1 MKKYAV
7 IGSPISHSLSP
18 QIHALFAEEAG
29 IDISYEA
36 IEVTKENFKTKV
48 DDLFN
53 EGFMGLNVTLPLK
66 EDAFNYAGVKS
77 ERASLSESVNTL
89 SFIDSSIHGETT
101 DGAGLLV
108 DLADKGI
115 RLEASSLL
123 LLGAGGS
130 ARSIVPSLLSKNPK
144 HLFIANRTIEKAESL
159 VDKYKISH
167 PQITLL
173 DEDLYSTTKPDVV
186 INSTSVGTLND
197 SIVLPEDLFRSKPK
211 VYDLSYSKDETA
223 FNRAPKEGGSKEEYD
238 GLVMANNAFE
248 QLGVTGRAQMAAE
261 YNKSG
266 GKDKYGNPIFFTDE
280 NVFSLKEGE
289 KMVCKKIMNICVGDY
304 DIFGEKFNFENMG
317 VTKLEKSLETQLKI
331 M

>member
-53 EGFMGLNVTLPLK
+53 EGFIGLNVTLPLK

-186 INSTSVGTLND
+186 INSTSAGTLND

-223 FNRAPKEGGSKEEYD
+223 FNRAAKEGGSKEVYD
-238 GLVMANNAFE
+238 GLGMLIQQAALSFE
-248 QLGVTGRAQMAAE
+248 IWNEFKPSTNGIEQ
-261 YNKSG
+261 
-266 GKDKYGNPIFFTDE
+266 
-280 NVFSLKEGE
+280 
-289 KMVCKKIMNICVGDY
+289 KIR
-304 DIFGEKFNFENMG
+304 
-317 VTKLEKSLETQLKI
+317 T
-331 M
+331 

>member
-101 DGAGLLV
+101 DGVGLLA

-144 HLFIANRTIEKAESL
+144 LKTH
-159 VDKYKISH
+159 
-167 PQITLL
+167 
-173 DEDLYSTTKPDVV
+173 
-186 INSTSVGTLND
+186 
-197 SIVLPEDLFRSKPK
+197 
-211 VYDLSYSKDETA
+211 
-223 FNRAPKEGGSKEEYD
+223 
-238 GLVMANNAFE
+238 
-248 QLGVTGRAQMAAE
+248 
-261 YNKSG
+261 
-266 GKDKYGNPIFFTDE
+266 FF
-280 NVFSLKEGE
+280 S
-289 KMVCKKIMNICVGDY
+289 
-304 DIFGEKFNFENMG
+304 
-317 VTKLEKSLETQLKI
+317 
-331 M
+331 

>member
-108 DLADKGI
+108 DLAD
-115 RLEASSLL
+115 
-123 LLGAGGS
+123 
-130 ARSIVPSLLSKNPK
+130 
-144 HLFIANRTIEKAESL
+144 
-159 VDKYKISH
+159 
-167 PQITLL
+167 
-173 DEDLYSTTKPDVV
+173 
-186 INSTSVGTLND
+186 
-197 SIVLPEDLFRSKPK
+197 
-211 VYDLSYSKDETA
+211 
-223 FNRAPKEGGSKEEYD
+223 
-238 GLVMANNAFE
+238 
-248 QLGVTGRAQMAAE
+248 
-261 YNKSG
+261 
-266 GKDKYGNPIFFTDE
+266 
-280 NVFSLKEGE
+280 
-289 KMVCKKIMNICVGDY
+289 
-304 DIFGEKFNFENMG
+304 
-317 VTKLEKSLETQLKI
+317 
-331 M
+331 